1 MCTTTQID
9 VILRKYTHTTH
20 MKIFMTNL
28 SSGIS
33 TFFHMEHQ
41 PQPKFECAVHAGQ
54 LTVHNGCVK
63 HTKTDLINE
72 KYTKYQIME
81 ITYRSI

>member
-33 TFFHMEHQ
+33 TFFHTEDQ
-41 PQPKFECAVHAGQ
+41 PQPKVECAVHAGQ

-63 HTKTDLINE
+63 HTQTDLINE

>member
-9 VILRKYTHTTH
+9 VILRKYTHTAH

-33 TFFHMEHQ
+33 TFFHTEHQ

-63 HTKTDLINE
+63 HAQTDLINE
-72 KYTKYQIME
+72 KYTKC
-81 ITYRSI
+81 